1 MTLDFSSMRMPTL
14 KIEKFLYLADGFYVY
29 KMEDGYAVKDQF
41 GYTLK
46 SAKTVKTCDSYV
58 QKQLETRRAAERYA
72 VEKINQDQKKNRA
85 I

>member
-1 MTLDFSSMRMPTL
+1 M
-14 KIEKFLYLADGFYVY
+14 ADGFYVY
-29 KMEDGYAVKDQF
+29 KMEDGFEVKDQF

-46 SAKTVKTCDSYV
+46 SAKTLKTCDSYV

-72 VEKINQDQKKNRA
+72 IEQINHEHNKNRA

>member
-1 MTLDFSSMRMPTL
+1 MSG
-14 KIEKFLYLADGFYVY
+14 GFYVY
-29 KMEDGYAVKDQF
+29 KMEDGFEVKDQF

-46 SAKTVKTCDSYV
+46 TAKTVKTCDNYV

-72 VEKINQDQKKNRA
+72 IEQINQEHNKNRS

>member
-1 MTLDFSSMRMPTL
+1 MRMPTL
-14 KIEKFLYLADGFYVY
+14 KIEKFIYMADGFYVY
-29 KMEDGYAVKDQF
+29 KMEDGFEVKDQF

-72 VEKINQDQKKNRA
+72 IEKINEEHIRNRG

>member
-14 KIEKFLYLADGFYVY
+14 KIEKFIYMADGFYVY

-46 SAKTVKTCDSYV
+46 TAKTVKTCDNYV

-72 VEKINQDQKKNRA
+72 IEKINREHNKNRA

>member
-1 MTLDFSSMRMPTL
+1 MRMPTL

-72 VEKINQDQKKNRA
+72 IEKINQNK